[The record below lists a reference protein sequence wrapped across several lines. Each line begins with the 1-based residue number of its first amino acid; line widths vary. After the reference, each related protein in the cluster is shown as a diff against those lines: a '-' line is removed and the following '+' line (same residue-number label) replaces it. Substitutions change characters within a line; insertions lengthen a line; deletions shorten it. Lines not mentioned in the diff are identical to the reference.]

1 MPIELILF
9 LFAGILAG
17 TITGLTPGIH
27 INLIASIFITSSI
40 ILSIPATPLVVFI
53 VAMAITHTFLDFIP
67 AIYLG
72 APDED
77 TGLVPLPHH
86 QFLIDGH
93 GHKALILT
101 LIGSTIAIIS
111 LIAIVPIHFFFLE
124 SAYPF
129 IQKMLGFFLILI
141 MLFLLYDE
149 KETELIILSAMVFFL
164 SGFLG
169 IATLNSTLEEPLL
182 PLLTGLFASSSL
194 ITSIKRK
201 TAAPKQS
208 LEKIKIPKKELIK
221 PTISTMV
228 ISPICSLFPG
238 LGASQAAVLGSR
250 ISGKISK
257 EQFLILLGSINT
269 LVMATSF
276 ITFALIS
283 KSRTGAANF
292 ISQVTNFNEI
302 SLVTIIPTI
311 AITSIIAIPLT
322 IHLSKLFAKNIHRIS
337 YTKTSLAI
345 LIFLTIIILKFSGPF
360 GLAVFTIS
368 TILGLACIELGIK
381 RSFLM
386 GCLLVPTIIYYLPF

>member
-1 MPIELILF
+1 MPLELILF
-9 LFAGILAG
+9 LLVGILAG
-17 TITGLTPGIH
+17 IITGLTPGIH
-27 INLIASIFITSSI
+27 INLIASIFLTSSV
-40 ILSIPATPLVVFI
+40 ILSLPTIPLIVFI
-53 VAMAITHTFLDFIP
+53 IAMAITHTFLDFIP
-67 AIYLG
+67 SIYLG

-86 QFLIDGH
+86 QFLINGH

-111 LIAIVPIHFFFLE
+111 LVAIIPIYYLFLE
-124 SAYPF
+124 ATYPF

-149 KETELIILSAMVFFL
+149 KEAELIILSTIIFFL

-169 IATLNSTLEEPLL
+169 VATLNSNLEEPLL

-221 PTISTMV
+221 PTVSTIIV
-228 ISPICSLFPG
+228 SPICSLFPG

-283 KSRTGAANF
+283 RSRTGAANF
-292 ISQVTNFNEI
+292 ISQITNFNEI
-302 SLVTIIPTI
+302 SLVTIILTI
-311 AITSIIAIPLT
+311 AITSVIAIPLT
-322 IHLSKLFAKNIHRIS
+322 IQLSKLFAKNIHKIS

-345 LIFLTIIILKFSGPF
+345 LAFLTIIILKFSGPF
-360 GLAVFTIS
+360 GLAVFAIS
-368 TILGLACIELGIK
+368 TVLGLSCIEFGIK